1 MPSLVFEQSG
11 SRHGGTI
18 RGRVLIGRRLSHG
31 IVIGDPAVSRLHA
44 WIDNPQGDY
53 VLTDAGS
60 RTGTFVNGEAIIRRY
75 LEDGDEIRVGPL
87 TLVWREDDAVPTDAL
102 ALDLSSPGKIESSK
116 AGILFDCTCG
126 APLWVGLEYAGKRG
140 LCKYCGD
147 PIRVPTPKKP
157 KPANGKRLR
166 PAAPPQLRAK
176 CGVCHSGID
185 PSEQTTT
192 CPDCHTTFHT
202 DCWQE
207 NYGCSSYGCAQVNA
221 MKPASV
227 VEAEAKIQA
236 AAPAEPPVRTP
247 WELLLLA
254 GSAVASLVGAL
265 LFGLP
270 AAIVATASLVLLI
283 RRKDARRG
291 LLVAALLLSLIGV
304 VIGLALSDFWW
315 LGGYYLARL
324 RG

>member
-11 SRHGGTI
+11 SRHGGTV
-18 RGRVLIGRRLSHG
+18 RGRVLIGRRLTRG
-31 IVIGDPAVSRLHA
+31 VVIADPAVSRLHA

-53 VLTDAGS
+53 ILTDAGS
-60 RTGTFVNGEAIIRRY
+60 RTGTFVNGEAIVRRY
-75 LEDGDEIRVGPL
+75 LEEGDEIRVGPL
-87 TLVWREDDAVPTDAL
+87 TLVWHEEDAVPIDAL
-102 ALDLSSPGKIESSK
+102 ALDLASPGQIESSK

-157 KPANGKRLR
+157 KSANGKRLR

-176 CGVCHSGID
+176 CGICHSGID
-185 PSEQTTT
+185 SGEETTT
-192 CPDCHTTFHT
+192 CHDCHTTFHA
-202 DCWQE
+202 DCWHE

-221 MKPASV
+221 LKPVSV
-227 VEAEAKIQA
+227 TEAEQKAQA
-236 AAPAEPPVRTP
+236 AVAAEPPVRTP

-254 GSAVASLVGAL
+254 GSVIGSLIGAL

-270 AAIVATASLVLLI
+270 AAVVAVASIAMLI
-283 RRKDARRG
+283 RRQDAKRG
-291 LLVAALLLSLIGV
+291 LLTAALLVSLIGV
-304 VIGLALSDFWW
+304 LIGLALSDFWW
-315 LGGYYLARL
+315 LGGRHL
-324 RG
+324 